1 MNVHPSFSFPRR
13 PLARG
18 LAALAFLGLGGCIKP
33 LEAPSSGAPVAVTA
47 PPPTPQ
53 DARRPPEVLP
63 KAWATSTFFDEDLP
77 TGGFTFTYGG
87 TTSIATVEGRGAEN
101 SEYFIHASLDPKE
114 YSGVAACLW
123 NSSFDLTPFLKTG
136 ALVFQA
142 RATTGSE
149 KFFVGLA
156 DDEKSDGWKSVVR
169 LPANAYG
176 SLGKGA
182 WTTFVVPL
190 RDFPRKGMAWDA
202 AKGIEKP
209 LTFQWN
215 LVQEFRVLSNKGENA
230 SLEIDLDNVRIWADA
245 VGPDTT
251 KRDEGPDWAD
261 LDSLIDA
268 PLAKDLILPDEV
280 LGSFFQDD
288 FPAGGFSYGYGGRSA
303 AKVLDSRTPG
313 NRAVWATYL
322 ENDYSGQTIALAAG
336 KTLDL
341 SSIRKTGSVAFWIR
355 GGESAQKFIVGLLDD
370 QGGEK
375 KVQTRVAGQD
385 WTVMKT
391 GAWSLCRIPLKA
403 FLDDGS
409 WWNSNERREVSEKVD
424 WTRIREFRLSIARD
438 ENRPP
443 KGKPVVFYLDQIQV
457 ARTSKGIYDPEVF
470 WNGFQSNTPDQV
482 LTDFTRGANLWKAVH
497 GSSARLEVSNVPV
510 VGATQVAG
518 KALRVDFRPGDWY
531 ETMLQLPD
539 APFVGAD
546 WSRHYAL
553 SLWLYSEKPFQ
564 SVDVTLQDKGH
575 EYFTARVG
583 AARGWHRVV
592 LPFRDFS
599 KFPYYQPPEA
609 VANNRL
615 DLDAVHQVGF
625 KPVGDIP
632 GSLQIAGLALTNLRE
647 SPRPVALPVVAA
659 TFTANPSKVV
669 QSVPRVFGTNI
680 ENWMPDVVTPQA
692 MERLKPLDL
701 GVVRYPGGLR
711 ADEDDW
717 KQILAAKDGKI
728 DTDEYLDWCAT
739 MGVEPMFTANLGS
752 GTPQLAADWVRHT
765 NVVRK
770 SGPKVKLWEI
780 GNELYG
786 TWHHH
791 YDQWG
796 KDGGTAYGKR
806 AREFIL
812 AMKAVDPTIQVTVV
826 WMLAGDWNQ
835 KVFAQVADV
844 VDGVNVHHYAQTSGA
859 ENDEGLLAA
868 SSEVDQVMRKVR
880 AQLDQL
886 GTKGRKYGIW
896 LTEWNSVDFN
906 PGPQSLS
913 HVQALY
919 VADYMGHLAQS
930 PIEIANIWNIHNGRE
945 ARRGD
950 YGLLATTGDPDGT
963 NARRPSYWGLRLA
976 SRSLKG
982 KLQDGRTD
990 QESLSG
996 WLSRGPDGKL
1006 GLLFVNKNFQSD
1018 YKTTLQVPGLSGEA
1032 EVLIL
1037 DATNSGEG
1045 PGPSV
1050 QSRPLKNGDV
1060 LVVPKASVVSIRM
1073 K

>member
-1 MNVHPSFSFPRR
+1 MKSQPSTSTTRWR
-13 PLARG
+13 VARS
-18 LAALAFLGLGGCIKP
+18 LAALALLALGACIKP
-33 LEAPSSGAPVAVTA
+33 LDAPKPGVASAVTA
-47 PPPTPQ
+47 PTPTPS
-53 DARRPPEVLP
+53 DARRPPEVQP
-63 KAWATSTFFDEDLP
+63 TAWAASTFFDEDLP

-87 TTSIATVEGRGAEN
+87 TTTVTTTEGRGADG

-123 NSSFDLTPFLKTG
+123 NSTFDLTPFLRTG

-169 LPANAYG
+169 LPADKYG

-202 AKGIEKP
+202 AKGVEKP
-209 LTFQWN
+209 MNFQWN
-215 LVQEFRVLSNKGENA
+215 LVQEFRLLSNKGDNK

-251 KRDEGPDWAD
+251 KRDEGPDWTD
-261 LDSLIDA
+261 LDSVIEA
-268 PLAKDLILPDEV
+268 PSASDLKLPDEV
-280 LGSFFQDD
+280 LGSFFLDD
-288 FPAGGFSYGYGGRSA
+288 FPTGGFAYGYGGRSC

-322 ENDYSGQTIALAAG
+322 ENDYSGQTIALPVG
-336 KTLDL
+336 KTMDL
-341 SSIRKTGSVAFWIR
+341 SGIRKTGSVSFWIR
-355 GGESAQKFIVGLLDD
+355 GGDNAQKFIVGLLDD

-375 KVQTRVAGQD
+375 KVQTRVAGHD

-391 GAWSLCRIPLKA
+391 GTWSLCRIPLKA

-409 WWNSNERREVSEKVD
+409 WWNSDERREVSGKID

-438 ENRPP
+438 ENKPP
-443 KGKPVVFYLDQIQV
+443 KGTPVVFYLDQIQV
-457 ARTSKGIYDPEVF
+457 ARTSKGIFDPEVH
-470 WNGFQSNTPDQV
+470 WNGFQSDTPDQI

-497 GSSARLEVSNVPV
+497 GSSAKLEVSNVPV
-510 VGATQVAG
+510 VGASQVVG

-531 ETMLQLPD
+531 ETMLRLPE
-539 APFVGAD
+539 APFVGTD
-546 WSRHYAL
+546 WTRHYAM
-553 SLWLYSEKPFQ
+553 SFWLFSEKPFQ
-564 SVDVTLQDKGH
+564 SLDVTLQDKGR

-583 AARGWHRVV
+583 AARGWHRIV
-592 LPFRDFS
+592 LPFREFS

-615 DLDAVHQVGF
+615 DLDAVHQIGF

-647 SPRPVALPVVAA
+647 SPRPAAPPVLAA
-659 TFTANPSKVV
+659 TFVANPSKVV
-669 QSVPRVFGTNI
+669 QTVPKVFGSNI

-717 KQILAAKDGKI
+717 KQILSAKDGKI
-728 DTDEYLDWCAT
+728 DTDETLDWCAT

-752 GTPQLAADWVRHT
+752 GTPELAAEWVRHT

-786 TWHHH
+786 TWHPH
-791 YDQWG
+791 YDKWG
-796 KDGGTAYGKR
+796 KDGGSAYGKR

-812 AMKAVDPTIQVTVV
+812 AMKAVDPSIQVTVV
-826 WMLAGDWNQ
+826 WMLAGDWNR

-844 VDGVNVHHYAQTSGA
+844 VDGVNVHHYTQTSGA

-868 SSEVDQVMRKVR
+868 SSEIDQVLRKVR
-880 AQLDQL
+880 TQLDQL
-886 GTKGRKYGIW
+886 GIKGRKYGIW
-896 LTEWNSVDFN
+896 LTEWNSVDLN
-906 PGPQSLS
+906 PGPQILS

-919 VADYMGHLAQS
+919 VADFMGHLAQS

-963 NARRPSYWGLRLA
+963 NARRPGYWGLRMA
-976 SRSLKG
+976 SRALKG
-982 KLQDGRTD
+982 KLLDGRSD
-990 QESLSG
+990 QEALSG
-996 WLSRGPDGKL
+996 WVSRSTDGKL
-1006 GLLFVNKNFQSD
+1006 GLLFVNKNFQTD
-1018 YKTTLQVPGLSGEA
+1018 YRTTLQIPGLAGEA
-1032 EVLIL
+1032 EVMVL
-1037 DATNSGEG
+1037 DSTNSVEG
-1045 PGPSV
+1045 PGPAV
-1050 QSRPLKNGDV
+1050 QVRSLRNGDV
-1060 LVVPKASVVSIRM
+1060 LTIPKASVVSIRM

>member
-1 MNVHPSFSFPRR
+1 VNVHPSLCSLRWPV
-13 PLARG
+13 ARG
-18 LAALAFLGLGGCIKP
+18 LAVLALLGLGGCIKP
-33 LEAPSSGAPVAVTA
+33 LDAPAGGAPVAVTA
-47 PPPTPQ
+47 PPPIPQ

-63 KAWATSTFFDEDLP
+63 KAWSTSTFFDEDLP

-87 TTSIATVEGRGAEN
+87 TTTIATVEGRGADN
-101 SEYFIHASLDPKE
+101 SEFFLHTSLDPKE

-176 SLGKGA
+176 SLAKGA

-215 LVQEFRVLSNKGENA
+215 LVQEFRVLSNKGENT
-230 SLEIDLDNVRIWADA
+230 SLEIDFDNVRIWADA
-245 VGPDTT
+245 VGPDTS

-261 LDSLIDA
+261 LDSVIDA
-268 PLAKDLILPDEV
+268 PSAKDLTLPDEV

-288 FPAGGFSYGYGGRSA
+288 FPAGGFSYGYGGRST

-322 ENDYSGQTIALAAG
+322 ENDYSGQTIALATG

-341 SSIRKTGSVAFWIR
+341 SGIRKTGSVSFWIR
-355 GGESAQKFIVGLLDD
+355 GGEHSQKFIVGLLDD

-375 KVQTRVAGQD
+375 KVQTRLAGHD
-385 WTVMKT
+385 WTVLKA

-409 WWNSNERREVSEKVD
+409 WWNSTERREVSSKMD

-438 ENRPP
+438 ENKPP
-443 KGKPVVFYLDQIQV
+443 KGQPVVFYLDQIQV

-470 WNGFQSNTPDQV
+470 WNGFQSDTPDQI
-482 LTDFTRGANLWKAVH
+482 LTDFTKGASAWRAVH
-497 GSSARLEVSNVPV
+497 GASAQLAVSNVPV
-510 VGATQVAG
+510 AGTSAVTG

-531 ETMLQLPD
+531 ETILQLPD
-539 APFVGAD
+539 APSVATD
-546 WSRHYAL
+546 WSRHYAM
-553 SLWLYSEKPFQ
+553 SFWLYSEKPYQ

-609 VANNRL
+609 VGNNRL
-615 DLDAVHQVGF
+615 DLDAVFQIGF

-647 SPRPVALPVVAA
+647 TPRLVAPPVVAA
-659 TFTANPSKVV
+659 TFVADPSKG
-669 QSVPRVFGTNI
+669 QRNIPRVFGTNV
-680 ENWMPDVVTPQA
+680 ENWMPDMVTPQA

-717 KQILAAKDGKI
+717 KQILSAKDGKI
-728 DTDEYLDWCAT
+728 DTDEFLDWCAS
-739 MGVEPMFTANLGS
+739 MGVEPLFTANLGS
-752 GTPQLAADWVRHT
+752 GTPQLAAEWVRHT

-786 TWHHH
+786 NWHHH
-791 YDQWG
+791 YDKWG

-812 AMKAVDPTIQVTVV
+812 AMKAVDPSIQVTVV
-826 WMLAGDWNQ
+826 WMLAGDWNR
-835 KVFAQVADV
+835 KVFAEVADV

-859 ENDEGLLAA
+859 ESDEGLLAA
-868 SSEVDQVMRKVR
+868 SSEVDEVMAKVR

-906 PGPQSLS
+906 PGPQILS

-930 PIEIANIWNIHNGRE
+930 PIEIANLWNIHNGRE

-963 NARRPSYWGLRLA
+963 NARRPAYWGLRMA

-982 KLQDGRTD
+982 KLLDGKSD
-990 QESLSG
+990 QEALSG
-996 WLSRGPDGKL
+996 WASRGPDGKL

-1018 YKTTLQVPGLSGEA
+1018 YKTTLQVPGLSGQA
-1032 EVLIL
+1032 EVMIL

-1050 QSRPLKNGDV
+1050 QTRTLKTGDV
-1060 LVVPKASVVSIRM
+1060 LTIPKASVVSIRM